1 MKKFLKRTLG
11 FLAFAGLIAVILLGS
26 SYFIQSR
33 GNQRPEGDNPVLD
46 ETTAE
51 RGVLRVT
58 VGATGSVSPER
69 QTPLTFEAP
78 GIVSEVL
85 VQAGDRVSAGQVL
98 ARLDTADLDMAVSA
112 AELAVESQRATFD
125 ALTAPARDA
134 DVTVAQAAVNAAQ
147 ASLNAAYGTAPSSNQ
162 VEMARLQTEIARNQL
177 WQAQLQRDIATAPR
191 PGLAVD
197 VGGLIPPDLGVD
209 QGQIDQINN
218 ALSGLVTVPSAS
230 SGVDYSSGLNQ
241 AGYGVEIADANFAGT
256 AERGANVSSVSQAQ
270 AALTTAQAS
279 LDRLLNGPSELD
291 MQLADLGMQQAEL
304 ALEQARATLNKAVI
318 TAPFDGVV
326 AQVNATA
333 GELPPTQQAAILIVD
348 DSRMLIDLAVDETD
362 VVDIAVGQ
370 TADLRFDALPDAEIT
385 GTITQVAD
393 VPVIVGQLVTYP
405 VRLAI
410 DGTSAP
416 VRLGMSSTATVV
428 VQELQDALIVPNRF
442 IRLDRAT
449 QQAFVTVESDSG
461 RFLEVQVELGLR
473 NETESQIVSG
483 IDEGQRIVLV
493 ARSTFDPFSGPP
505 SGAGPR

>member
-1 MKKFLKRTLG
+1 M
-11 FLAFAGLIAVILLGS
+11 
-26 SYFIQSR
+26 
-33 GNQRPEGDNPVLD
+33 LD

-58 VGATGSVSPER
+58 VGATGAVSPER

-78 GIVSEVL
+78 GIVAEVL
-85 VQAGDRVSAGQVL
+85 VQPGDRVTEGQVL
-98 ARLDTADLDMAVSA
+98 ARLDTADLGMAVSA
-112 AELAVESQRATFD
+112 AELVVESQRAAFD

-162 VEMARLQTEIARNQL
+162 VEMARLQTEMARNQL
-177 WQAQLQRDIATAPR
+177 WQAQLQRDIANAPR
-191 PGLAVD
+191 AGMSFD

-218 ALSGLVTVPSAS
+218 ALSGLVSIPSAS
-230 SGVDYSSGLNQ
+230 SGVDFSSGLNQ
-241 AGYGVEIADANFAGT
+241 AGYGVDIADANFEGT
-256 AERGANVSSVSQAQ
+256 SARGANASSVAQAQ
-270 AALTTAQAS
+270 AALTTAQAG
-279 LDRLLNGPSELD
+279 LDRLLNGPTDLD
-291 MQLADLGMQQAEL
+291 MQLADLGLRQAEL

-318 TAPFDGVV
+318 TAPFNGVV

-333 GELPPTQQAAILIVD
+333 GELPPTQQAAIVLVD

-370 TADLRFDALPDAEIT
+370 TADLRFDALPDADIS

-393 VPVIVGQLVTYP
+393 VPVIAGQLVTYP

-410 DGTSAP
+410 DRTDAP

-428 VQELQDALIVPNRF
+428 VQELADALIVPNRF

-449 QQAFVTVESDSG
+449 QQAYVTVENDAG
-461 RFLEVQVELGLR
+461 RFSEVPVQLGLR

-483 IDEGQRIVLV
+483 IDEGQRLVLV

-505 SGAGPR
+505 SGAGLR